1 MDCPLLTGDKK
12 LRLEAEDQGIEVHG
26 TIWVIESLV
35 ENEMISKAKGI
46 QLLES
51 LKHVN
56 SSLPFDEIDMLIR
69 RLKK

>member
-51 LKHVN
+51 LKLVN